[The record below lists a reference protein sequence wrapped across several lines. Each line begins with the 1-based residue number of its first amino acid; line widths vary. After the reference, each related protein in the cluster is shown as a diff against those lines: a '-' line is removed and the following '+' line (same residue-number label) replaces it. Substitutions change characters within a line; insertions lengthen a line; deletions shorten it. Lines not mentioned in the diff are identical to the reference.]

1 MLCVASSLSWGPK
14 AVVRSEALPDHSAAV
29 DPRCIAVRTQTGLAR
44 VTMTSRPR
52 PDTGTQIRGQLEEFC
67 GTHRREPTS
76 MNEEAGMSDDRAN
89 RLPRGSSHSCDSRRW
104 SLRPRIWRAAHVIC
118 RSFTGGLETA
128 NN

>member
-14 AVVRSEALPDHSAAV
+14 AVVRSEALPDHCSAV

-67 GTHRREPTS
+67 PSHRREPTS
-76 MNEEAGMSDDRAN
+76 MNEEAGMSDDRLTACRGGPHTAATAGAG
-89 RLPRGSSHSCDSRRW
+89 RLDRGSGAR
-104 SLRPRIWRAAHVIC
+104 
-118 RSFTGGLETA
+118 
-128 NN
+128 